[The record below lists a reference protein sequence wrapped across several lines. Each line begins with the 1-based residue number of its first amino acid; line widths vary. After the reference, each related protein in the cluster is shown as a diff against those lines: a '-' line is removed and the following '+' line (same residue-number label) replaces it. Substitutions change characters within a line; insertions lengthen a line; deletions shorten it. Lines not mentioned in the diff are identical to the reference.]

1 MSGRG
6 STPACM
12 KVFSLWSASP
22 IGPGGADLLEV
33 HQDICPTWRRL
44 VLEIQP
50 EINSSKHRQ
59 GKYIGERKLHDT
71 VHACRLPHPP
81 LHRRNRFYPPSLRM
95 ICFANCS
102 LISLCRGTGCDVFNA
117 GFVYQSCLPPCL
129 VSTQPS
135 SDNFLI
141 KSTLF
146 IRREQAHRP
155 S

>member
-59 GKYIGERKLHDT
+59 GKYIGERKLRS
-71 VHACRLPHPP
+71 C
-81 LHRRNRFYPPSLRM
+81 M
-95 ICFANCS
+95 IPCTRVAS
-102 LISLCRGTGCDVFNA
+102 PTHLCTDGTG
-117 GFVYQSCLPPCL
+117 S
-129 VSTQPS
+129 
-135 SDNFLI
+135 
-141 KSTLF
+141 
-146 IRREQAHRP
+146 IRPACV
-155 S
+155 

>member
-6 STPACM
+6 SAPACM

-22 IGPGGADLLEV
+22 IGPGGADLLEE

-44 VLEIQP
+44 ALEIQP
-50 EINSSKHRQ
+50 DMNSAN
-59 GKYIGERKLHDT
+59 T
-71 VHACRLPHPP
+71 VRGSTSASGSCMIPCTRVASPH
-81 LHRRNRFYPPSLRM
+81 LCTDGNRFYPPSLRM

-146 IRREQAHRP
+146 IRRERAHQP
-155 S
+155 F